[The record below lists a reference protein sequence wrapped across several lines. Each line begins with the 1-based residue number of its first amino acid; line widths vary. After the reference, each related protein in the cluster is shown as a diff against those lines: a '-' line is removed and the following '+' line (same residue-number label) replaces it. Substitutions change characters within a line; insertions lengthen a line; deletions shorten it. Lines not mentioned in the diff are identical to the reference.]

1 MKMKTELGRHNKT
14 GGLYNYSDPSIYDPT
29 FDTVFN
35 GPSIN
40 PCKLVILQIE
50 VCQVTQLHSNHI
62 LPTINLI
69 ISTGLL
75 DQPGHLF
82 PLLYALELLGGD
94 CADRHN

>member
-1 MKMKTELGRHNKT
+1 MITKLGRHNKT

-50 VCQVTQLHSNHI
+50 VCQVTQQHCAIVHA
-62 LPTINLI
+62 TNLI
-69 ISTGLL
+69 I
-75 DQPGHLF
+75 
-82 PLLYALELLGGD
+82 
-94 CADRHN
+94 